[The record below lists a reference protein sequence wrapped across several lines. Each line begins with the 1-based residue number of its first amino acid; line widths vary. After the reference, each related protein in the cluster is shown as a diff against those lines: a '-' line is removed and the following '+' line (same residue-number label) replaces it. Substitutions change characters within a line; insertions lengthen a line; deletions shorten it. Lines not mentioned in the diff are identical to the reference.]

1 MARPTNRPLGIRAQR
16 RARKQARILAAARA
30 LLHRHG
36 HERLSLRHVARRAR
50 MSPAGM
56 YEFFKNRE
64 HLLDTLAAEANET
77 LLTALRGAS
86 ADVADPVERLV
97 RLGIAYI
104 GFAQERPTDFLLLFG
119 RRSTRRS
126 LAEDIPA
133 DSEYAVIRTALADLV
148 SAGKSG
154 ETDPRYLE
162 ILAYGF
168 WATILGMAVLQLTH
182 LSDFGADF
190 ATAHRLLLESTT
202 RSWQR
207 LDWTRVPGAPA
218 HGGSTPPP
226 APKSGGP

>member
-1 MARPTNRPLGIRAQR
+1 MAKPTNRPLGIRAQR

-30 LLHRHG
+30 LLRRHG

-64 HLLDTLAAEANET
+64 HLLDTLATEANET

-104 GFAQERPTDFLLLFG
+104 GFAQERPTDFQLLFG

-168 WATILGMAVLQLTH
+168 WSMIHGMAVLQLTH

-190 ATAHRLLLESTT
+190 ATAHRLLLESTA

-207 LDWTRVPGAPA
+207 MAGTRVPCSPAP
-218 HGGSTPPP
+218 GGSTPPP
-226 APKSGGP
+226 EPKPGRP